1 MLYCQFLSEMSGF
14 LSFLLLKLSVPS
26 HRILFTPVSITPL
39 IDTEDARFDLNGNSI
54 TVLCSKKTDTFISSE
69 NICKGMEKYD
79 TNFMKQKIH

>member
-1 MLYCQFLSEMSGF
+1 MSISG
-14 LSFLLLKLSVPS
+14 V
-26 HRILFTPVSITPL
+26 